1 MRRAITAGEATPEE
15 LIRFESSG
23 VGKQHFDDMRA
34 VFVAAIGAEEI
45 LLEQRNAD
53 NATANQTLLQVL
65 SWGTM
70 SAIVVGVVIALLLAR
85 SIASPLG
92 TVVHAIQRI
101 AQGDLDQKVS
111 LYRKDEIGQLA
122 GAFRELVTCI
132 GTVSQAV
139 YGFSRGDLS
148 VAVTPRSE
156 KDVLSHNMVQA
167 GGAMR
172 KLTEQ
177 ATVMANDDLDNWV
190 LQEEIEGDLGD
201 AFKQMIQRMQF
212 VAGQATLI
220 ANDDLYNA
228 KLQDRGEGTLGGTM
242 ANMVTNL
249 RRIQQDLKEQTDS
262 AEAQHQHV
270 LGVAGKVLEA
280 SSQVASAAEQLSVS
294 SGQLKQGSGRQKE
307 TVEST
312 VASVQQMSASVR
324 GVVEQYRQPGSSGH
338 RQFGGAQP
346 AGHLGG
352 VGDAECRTDEPDSNL
367 QLVEHRGTG
376 RFDSATGAVGRS
388 GQQHSDAG
396 QPVGFR
402 WLGRGAPGHRRHDA
416 YCRESS
422 FVV

>member
-1 MRRAITAGEATPEE
+1 
-15 LIRFESSG
+15 
-23 VGKQHFDDMRA
+23 
-34 VFVAAIGAEEI
+34 
-45 LLEQRNAD
+45 
-53 NATANQTLLQVL
+53 
-65 SWGTM
+65 
-70 SAIVVGVVIALLLAR
+70 
-85 SIASPLG
+85 
-92 TVVHAIQRI
+92 AIQRI

-324 GVVEQYRQPGSSGH
+324 GVVEQYRQPGSS
-338 RQFGGAQP
+338 
-346 AGHLGG
+346 
-352 VGDAECRTDEPDSNL
+352 
-367 QLVEHRGTG
+367 
-376 RFDSATGAVGRS
+376 
-388 GQQHSDAG
+388 
-396 QPVGFR
+396 
-402 WLGRGAPGHRRHDA
+402 
-416 YCRESS
+416 
-422 FVV
+422 